1 LPPNERND
9 NAGGMDIYLINLDRR
24 TDRLAAMTAEAGR
37 AGLSLIRL
45 AALDAA
51 DPEDAARAGWFAA
64 SGPLGPLP
72 RGDRCCTLSHR
83 LAWQALVESGASH
96 AVVLEDD
103 VRLSAGA
110 GALLQSSDWIP
121 DDVDLLKLEHYG
133 PRGQRILVTQER
145 ALLSPSSMASS
156 FSMARLSSRH
166 TGAAAYLLSKRAAQ
180 RLLEVRTFNLPV
192 DHLLFNPNNSSLF
205 ASLKP
210 WQLIPAIAR
219 QQQFVGAKSDIE
231 GTRIGLRKLSSA
243 YVKRE
248 LIRFGYDLKLVPR
261 QLMLLTSGKARF
273 IAIGTQT

>member
-1 LPPNERND
+1 
-9 NAGGMDIYLINLDRR
+9 MDIYLINLDRR
-24 TDRLAAMTAEAGR
+24 ADRLAAMTAQAAR
-37 AGLSLIRL
+37 AGLCLTRL
-45 AALDAA
+45 AALDASQA
-51 DPEDAARAGWFAA
+51 KDTSMQGWFAP

-83 LAWQALVESGASH
+83 LAWQALLDSGAPH

-103 VRLSAGA
+103 VRLSPGA
-110 GALLQSSDWIP
+110 GTLLQASDWVP

-145 ALLSPSSMASS
+145 VLLSHSSIGAS
-156 FSMARLSSRH
+156 FCMARLASRH
-166 TGAAAYLLSKRAAQ
+166 TGAAAYLLSRRAAQ

-205 ASLKP
+205 AALKP

-219 QQQFVGAKSDIE
+219 QQEFVGAKSDIE
-231 GTRIGLRKLSSA
+231 GTRVGLRKLSPA

-248 LIRFGYDLKLVPR
+248 LIRFGYDLKLIPH
-261 QLMLLTSGKARF
+261 QLTLLASGKARF
-273 IAIGTQT
+273 IAISTQA